1 MRVKINTK
9 MSRRKLLKKLD
20 VTEACDATFWCLFL
34 HAFFLMSRK
43 SNLVPNS
50 VKTFNPNK
58 QLCRS
63 NIEINSEKIILL
75 INISWSKTVQFGERN
90 LVVPLI
96 SIPPKILFISIT
108 TPISVKLD

>member
-1 MRVKINTK
+1 
-9 MSRRKLLKKLD
+9 LYKKLD

-43 SNLVPNS
+43 SNIVPNS

-63 NIEINSEKIILL
+63 KIEIVASQASVTSSFLYNYNNMSGVIGEACFGQCGFNLDNTF
-75 INISWSKTVQFGERN
+75 NIKFN
-90 LVVPLI
+90 
-96 SIPPKILFISIT
+96 
-108 TPISVKLD
+108 